1 MIYNLF
7 IGKYKRE
14 VSAQTIYTAALYL
27 HTSVAQGTTTNATR
41 KMSVLCTIP
50 RITYAIYKFH
60 ALVLLEFFLLVNGK
74 LTMGKVIMFVVEFY
88 F

>member
-27 HTSVAQGTTTNATR
+27 HTSVAQDTTTNATS
-41 KMSVLCTIP
+41 KISVLCTIS
-50 RITYAIYKFH
+50 RITYEIYKFH